1 MNSSPPRR
9 LRFVKV
15 DFAPSCGCLG
25 SLVALVSDFCR
36 SVVDDAD
43 IIFAFRMATFELTE
57 NMVKYGC
64 GERATL
70 EISVNN
76 ATESPELVLTA
87 INQASAERIKDVH
100 ERLLA
105 AEDAADPV
113 AHFDKLVRE
122 TLDSPSESRLGLGR
136 LRAESDLVLSH
147 TITGNTASICV
158 KHRIFKAGTG
168 DN

>member
-1 MNSSPPRR
+1 MNSSPTRR

-43 IIFAFRMATFELTE
+43 IVFAFRMAAFELTE

-64 GERATL
+64 GDWATL

-76 ATESPELVLTA
+76 AVDGPELQLTA
-87 INQASAERIKDVH
+87 INQASAERIKDIH
-100 ERLLA
+100 ERLLEAEA
-105 AEDAADPV
+105 AEDPI
-113 AHFDKLVRE
+113 AHFDKLVRD
-122 TLDSPSESRLGLGR
+122 TLNSPNESRLGLGR
-136 LRAESDLVLSH
+136 LRAEAALLLSH
-147 TITGNTASICV
+147 TITGNTVSICV
-158 KHRIFKAGTG
+158 RHRILKAATG